1 MSFQIRKKTENRFGF
16 TIIELLIVIGI
27 LVVLGAILVPTVRLL
42 NADRRI
48 RESARMVNM
57 FASSVRD
64 AAVVDGEAAFMLVR
78 NANEPDRCYEL
89 RRMRVLPPFAGNLT
103 GGVEAVAQV
112 QTYDPGTG
120 VTYFFV
126 DLPRPLP
133 GADFTDIN
141 IGDSVKFN
149 YRNVSY
155 RIFDKNDSKGIG
167 VGMSPTPGRDRY
179 TLDYERT
186 TTGVTQTIVAPP
198 EVPAPLAD
206 PIPPTTGPLPYQVF
220 RRPMVISS
228 GRLEMPG
235 NQFIDLSKS
244 GPIDT
249 GNVFDGGDTFF
260 SERDN
265 MLYIQGVIN
274 YSTPL
279 SYADGYGSVVV
290 VFDNNGAVD
299 RFYVRFGTPDEAV
312 YFPSES
318 IYLLVATDREDEV
331 VNFNNLYNNDNLWVS
346 IGRNNGAVYTGEV
359 AQPDAS
365 TSVFVQINDS
375 RAIARRRLE
384 DLQ

>member
-1 MSFQIRKKTENRFGF
+1 MSFQNRKKTENRLGF
-16 TIIELLIVIGI
+16 TVVELLIVIGI
-27 LVVLGAILVPTVRLL
+27 LIVLGAILVPTVRLL

-64 AAVVDGEAAFMLVR
+64 AAVVDGEAAFMMVR
-78 NANEPDRCYEL
+78 NSNQPDRCYEL
-89 RRMRVLPPFAGNLT
+89 RRMRILDPYAGNFIGDDT
-103 GGVEAVAQV
+103 TIAQFESPMGSGIYYFAIEL
-112 QTYDPGTG
+112 QTPA
-120 VTYFFV
+120 
-126 DLPRPLP
+126 PASPLNS
-133 GADFTDIN
+133 IN

-155 RIFDKNDSKGIG
+155 RILDKNNSLGLPNVPTASVPG
-167 VGMSPTPGRDRY
+167 VDVY
-179 TLDYERT
+179 TLDYVVDDSGSNR
-186 TTGVTQTIVAPP
+186 VTRNHAGTSI
-198 EVPAPLAD
+198 AD
-206 PIPPTTGPLPYQVF
+206 PIPPYGIPLPFQVF
-220 RRPMVISS
+220 RRPIPVNA

-244 GPIDT
+244 GPVDA
-249 GNVFDGGDTFF
+249 GNFFNGGDTFF

-265 MLYIQGVIN
+265 PLYTPGAIN
-274 YSTPL
+274 YPTPL
-279 SYADGYGSVVV
+279 NYSDGFGSVVV

-299 RFYVRFGTPDEAV
+299 RFYVRFGTQDEAV

-331 VNFNNLYNNDNLWVS
+331 ANFNNLYNNDNLWVS
-346 IGRNNGAVYTGEV
+346 IGRNNGAVYTGEI

-365 TSVFVQINDS
+365 TSVFAQINDS